1 MRKKIVFLLLGKSIC
16 NYLKARDYHSL
27 LLKESPFWRVEVGY
41 KHHQE
46 TQNVPACSHFLN
58 KIK

>member
-1 MRKKIVFLLLGKSIC
+1 MRKKIVFLLLGKPIC
-16 NYLKARDYHSL
+16 NY
-27 LLKESPFWRVEVGY
+27 LKESPFWRVEVGY